1 MPSERCQEAV
11 ELIDEANS
19 EDPNNESWDGR
30 DYPRELLY
38 GQRMTAWLARLQP
51 EPSDLQFIAARG
63 QHIRRWTVPRGRY
76 PMTRVGYLQWRT
88 GLYDF
93 HAQQVGEIMA
103 QVGYEPD
110 VIEQVWKILRKR
122 GLKKDPDVQLIED
135 VACLVFIE
143 NYFLDFTEEYDEE
156 KVLSVVRK
164 TWKKMSPHAQQAALG
179 MSLPERAAGLIRKAL
194 EA

>member
-11 ELIDEANS
+11 ELIDKANS
-19 EDPNNESWDGR
+19 EDPNTETREGF

-38 GQRMTAWLARLQP
+38 GRRMTAWLERLQP
-51 EPSDLQFIAARG
+51 EPSDLQYIAARG
-63 QHIRRWTVPRGRY
+63 QHIRRWTVPRDRY

-93 HAQQVGEIMA
+93 HAEQVGEIMA

-110 VIEQVWKILRKR
+110 AIEQVRKILRKR

-143 NYFLDFTEEYDEE
+143 NYFLDFATGYDED

-164 TWKKMSPHAQQAALG
+164 TWKKMSPQAQQAALEIA
-179 MSLPERAAGLIRKAL
+179 LPERAADLIRKAL
-194 EA
+194 EG